1 MVYVIGVCDAHI
13 VVTVCLKVE
22 HVLAKQNVIMNTF
35 SIKKKIYI
43 YTMWKSANRIPVL
56 SLVTSNSR
64 FNKIVV

>member
-35 SIKKKIYI
+35 SIKKKPEKVEDFHF
-43 YTMWKSANRIPVL
+43 MRRL
-56 SLVTSNSR
+56 
-64 FNKIVV
+64 

>member
-1 MVYVIGVCDAHI
+1 
-13 VVTVCLKVE
+13 VE
-22 HVLAKQNVIMNTF
+22 DFHFMRRLWTSA
-35 SIKKKIYI
+35 KIYI